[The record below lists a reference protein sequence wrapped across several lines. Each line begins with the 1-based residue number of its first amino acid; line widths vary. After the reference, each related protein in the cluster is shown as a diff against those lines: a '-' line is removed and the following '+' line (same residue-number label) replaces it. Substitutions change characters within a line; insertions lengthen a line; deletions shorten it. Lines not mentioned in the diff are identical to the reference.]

1 MFKVSEI
8 LNIVK
13 NFIFLQTLLHFK
25 VNLIQINQFFWE
37 RKSFILRMYQLQ
49 MNSNDLII
57 YSEIRVMLLIIVSQS
72 VLHIVALVLTV
83 GHDNISSRK

>member
-25 VNLIQINQFFWE
+25 VNLIQINQFFGE
-37 RKSFILRMYQLQ
+37 RKSFILRWDQSQL
-49 MNSNDLII
+49 NSLDLII
-57 YSEIRVMLLIIVSQS
+57 YSEIRLLLLIIVSQS
-72 VLHIVALVLTV
+72 VLHIVALVVIV

>member
-25 VNLIQINQFFWE
+25 VNLIQINQFWGE
-37 RKSFILRMYQLQ
+37 RKSFILTGRLK
-49 MNSNDLII
+49 SNATDQDADDVE
-57 YSEIRVMLLIIVSQS
+57 S
-72 VLHIVALVLTV
+72 
-83 GHDNISSRK
+83 

>member
-25 VNLIQINQFFWE
+25 VNLIQINQFFGE
-37 RKSFILRMYQLQ
+37 RKSFILRWCLSQV
-49 MNSNDLII
+49 NPTDLII
-57 YSEIRVMLLIIVSQS
+57 YTEIRIMLLIIVRQS
-72 VLHIVALVLTV
+72 VLRIVALVVTV

>member
-25 VNLIQINQFFWE
+25 VNLIQINQFLGE
-37 RKSFILRMYQLQ
+37 NRLY
-49 MNSNDLII
+49 
-57 YSEIRVMLLIIVSQS
+57 
-72 VLHIVALVLTV
+72 
-83 GHDNISSRK
+83 